1 MDVTLKNGEN
11 FTPKEAD
18 LAIRNLKTEVRKVGG
33 NFISIWHN
41 SNLINT
47 PEWEH
52 WQAVWLN
59 MVNE

>member
-11 FTPKEAD
+11 FTLDEAN
-18 LAIRNLKTEVRKVGG
+18 LAIQKLKTEVKKVGG

-41 SNLINT
+41 SNLTNT

-52 WQAVWLN
+52 WQSVWLN
-59 MVNE
+59 MVND